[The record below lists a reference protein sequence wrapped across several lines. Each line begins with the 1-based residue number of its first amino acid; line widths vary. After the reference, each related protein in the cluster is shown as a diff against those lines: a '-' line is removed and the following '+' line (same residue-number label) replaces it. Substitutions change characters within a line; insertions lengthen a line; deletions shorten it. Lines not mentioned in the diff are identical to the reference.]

1 MAFSSTQFNFV
12 DKVAIVTGGAT
23 GIGRA
28 TSLLFARHGARV
40 VIGDVNPEG
49 AKTAEL
55 IKSGGGEALFV
66 KTDVREAEQVKNLVA
81 TAVKTYGGLEYAF
94 NSAGILPAA
103 APLAEL
109 EEASFDEVVAVDLKG
124 VFLCMKYEIRHMLA
138 AGGGVIV
145 NNASIAGM
153 IADPGITPYV
163 AAKHA
168 VIGLSKTAALE
179 YARQKIRINALA
191 PGLVETGMTKHWFDD
206 PSIRETLLANSP
218 MGRPAQPEEIAGMV
232 LFLCSDF
239 ASFAT
244 GQVFVVDGAY
254 TAR

>member
-1 MAFSSTQFNFV
+1 MQSRNGQSQLEREKPKPTGRFTGERLLRERPRV
-12 DKVAIVTGGAT
+12 YRKVVE
-23 GIGRA
+23 
-28 TSLLFARHGARV
+28 LLAEP
-40 VIGDVNPEG
+40 DVSINH
-49 AKTAEL
+49 
-55 IKSGGGEALFV
+55 
-66 KTDVREAEQVKNLVA
+66 
-81 TAVKTYGGLEYAF
+81 
-94 NSAGILPAA
+94 AGILPGA

-109 EEASFDEVVAVDLKG
+109 EEASFDEVIAVDLKG
-124 VFLCMKYEIRHMLA
+124 VFLCMKYEIRHMLKS
-138 AGGGVIV
+138 GGGVIV
-145 NNASIAGM
+145 NNAWIAGM

-168 VIGLSKTAALE
+168 VIGLSKAAALE

-206 PSIRETLLANSP
+206 PSIRGTLMANSP
-218 MGRPAQPEEIAGMV
+218 MGRAAQPEEVAGMV

-244 GQVFVVDGAY
+244 GQVFVVDGGY

>member
-55 IKSGGGEALFV
+55 ISTDGGEALFV
-66 KTDVREAEQVKNLVA
+66 KTDVREAEQVRNLVA
-81 TAVKTYGGLEYAF
+81 TTVKTYGALHYAF
-94 NSAGILPAA
+94 NNAGILPGG

-109 EEASFDEVVAVDLKG
+109 EEASFDEVIAVDLKG
-124 VFLCMKYEIRHMLA
+124 VFLCMKYEIRHMLK

-153 IADPGITPYV
+153 IADPGIAPYV

-168 VIGLSKTAALE
+168 VIGLSKAAALE
-179 YARQKIRINALA
+179 YARHKIRINALA

>member
-1 MAFSSTQFNFV
+1 MALTSHQFNFTN
-12 DKVAIVTGGAT
+12 KVVIVTGGAA

-28 TSLLFARHGARV
+28 TSLLFACHGARV

-49 AKTAEL
+49 TKVAES
-55 IKSGGGEALFV
+55 IKSEGGEAIFV
-66 KTDVREAEQVKNLVA
+66 KTDVRDADQVKNLVA
-81 TAVKTYGGLEYAF
+81 TTVRVFGALHCAF
-94 NSAGILPAA
+94 NNAGILPAD

-109 EEASFDEVVAVDLKG
+109 EESTFDEVVAVDLKG
-124 VFLCMKYEIRHMLA
+124 VFLCMKYEIHQMLH

-153 IADPGITPYV
+153 IADPGISPYV

-168 VIGLSKTAALE
+168 VIGLSKAAALE
-179 YARQKIRINALA
+179 YAAHGIRINALA

-206 PSIRETLLANSP
+206 ADIRKTMMANSP
-218 MGRPAQPEEIAGMV
+218 MGRASRPEEMAGMV

-244 GQVFVVDGAY
+244 GQVFVVDGGY

>member
-1 MAFSSTQFNFV
+1 MANSAPQFNFN
-12 DKVAIVTGGAT
+12 DKVVTVTGGAT

-40 VIGDVNPEG
+40 VIGDLNPEG
-49 AKTAEL
+49 AKVAEL
-55 IKSGGGEALFV
+55 IKSYGGEALFV
-66 KTDVREAEQVKNLVA
+66 KTDVRETKQVKNLVA
-81 TAVKTYGGLEYAF
+81 STVKAYGALHYAF
-94 NSAGILPAA
+94 NNAGILPVA

-109 EEASFDEVVAVDLKG
+109 EEDSFDEVMAIDLKG
-124 VFLCMKYEIRHMLA
+124 VFLCMKYEILQMLRS
-138 AGGGVIV
+138 GGGVIV

-153 IADPGITPYV
+153 IADPGISPYV

-168 VIGLSKTAALE
+168 VIGLSKAAALE

-206 PSIRETLLANSP
+206 PSIRGTLMANSP
-218 MGRPAQPEEIAGMV
+218 MGRAAQPEEVAGMV

-244 GQVFVVDGAY
+244 GQVFVVDGGY